1 MLQLRLLSYQK
12 QQEHWCSH
20 CPLPFTARTTASSP
34 AEVRPASSAQWSV
47 LPMIA
52 SAPAHIFPGIA
63 LTLSAGQVL
72 NSFASHVLEWSE
84 DEGKR
89 EALVQLG
96 RSALIT
102 WLLKRA
108 QQKQGQSAGEQQEA
122 EATLLN
128 LLADRE

>member
-1 MLQLRLLSYQK
+1 M
-12 QQEHWCSH
+12 
-20 CPLPFTARTTASSP
+20 
-34 AEVRPASSAQWSV
+34 
-47 LPMIA
+47 
-52 SAPAHIFPGIA
+52 
-63 LTLSAGQVL
+63 L
-72 NSFASHVLEWSE
+72 NSFAAHVLEWSE

-102 WLLKRA
+102 WLLNRA
-108 QQKQGQSAGEQQEA
+108 QQKQGQSASEQQEA

>member
-1 MLQLRLLSYQK
+1 M
-12 QQEHWCSH
+12 
-20 CPLPFTARTTASSP
+20 
-34 AEVRPASSAQWSV
+34 
-47 LPMIA
+47 
-52 SAPAHIFPGIA
+52 
-63 LTLSAGQVL
+63 L

-102 WLLKRA
+102 WLLNRA
-108 QQKQGQSAGEQQEA
+108 QQKQGQSAEEQQEA

>member
-1 MLQLRLLSYQK
+1 MLQQRLLSYQT

-20 CPLPFTARTTASSP
+20 CPLPFRAQITASSP
-34 AEVRPASSAQWSV
+34 AEVQLSSINALMTSV
-47 LPMIA
+47 AL
-52 SAPAHIFPGIA
+52 AHTFPCIA
-63 LTLSAGQVL
+63 LTNPAGRVL

-84 DEGKR
+84 DDGKR

-102 WLLKRA
+102 WLLNRA
-108 QQKQGQSAGEQQEA
+108 QQKQGQSASEQQEA